1 MFKLLTE
8 NWTLK
13 LLSLVFAL
21 ILWMF
26 IMGERR
32 LEVGYTVPLELQNV
46 PRGLMVANEVPSLV
60 DVRVSGPRTLQMKI
74 SPTDIGIVVDLADL
88 QPGLTT
94 FKRLEERL
102 NLPSGLRVTR
112 LSPSFIDL
120 KLERVAEKP
129 VPVKIALTG
138 EPLTGYSVGGV
149 RAVPDK
155 VVIEGAESEL
165 KSVTSVTT
173 EPVDLTGVNEGF
185 SLIVPLVHLGTYTS
199 FKDEKTTEVQVEI
212 QAVEP
217 PPATAEEAVEAN
229 KSEQN
234 TETRKI
240 EEGAK
245 Q

>member
-32 LEVGYTVPLELQNV
+32 QEVGYRVPLELQNI
-46 PRGLMVANEVPSLV
+46 PAELMIANEVPSLV
-60 DVRVSGPRTLQMKI
+60 DVRISGPRTLLMKVSPNDI
-74 SPTDIGIVVDLADL
+74 SIAVDLTDL

-120 KLERVAEKP
+120 KLERIKQKR
-129 VPVKIALTG
+129 VPVKISLVG
-138 EPLTGYSVGGV
+138 EPLLGYQVGRV
-149 RAVPDK
+149 TASPAQVL
-155 VVIEGAESEL
+155 IEGAESEL
-165 KSVTSVTT
+165 KSVSAVTT
-173 EPVDLTGVNEGF
+173 EAVDLHGVNDGF
-185 SLIVPLVHLGTYTS
+185 SLIVPLVHLGTYTY
-199 FKDEKTTEVQVEI
+199 FKDEKTTEIQVEI
-212 QAVEP
+212 QAVEVN
-217 PPATAEEAVEAN
+217 EETESIGPTGLGDEIT
-229 KSEQN
+229 SEG
-234 TETRKI
+234 E
-240 EEGAK
+240 
-245 Q
+245 

>member
-1 MFKLLTE
+1 MFKVLTE

-13 LLSLVFAL
+13 LISLVFAL
-21 ILWMF
+21 ILWVF

-46 PRGLMVANEVPSLV
+46 PAGLMVANEVPSLI
-60 DVRVSGPRTLQMKI
+60 DVRVSGPRTLQMKV
-74 SPTDIGIVVDLADL
+74 SPNDIGINVDLNDL

-120 KLERVAEKP
+120 KLERIAEKQ
-129 VPVKIALTG
+129 VPIKIALSG
-138 EPLTGYSVGGV
+138 EPLDGYAVGSVK
-149 RAVPDK
+149 ASPDR
-155 VVIEGAESEL
+155 VLIEGAESEL

-173 EPVDLTGVNEGF
+173 EHVDLIGVNESF
-185 SLIVPLVHLGTYTS
+185 SLIVPLVHQGTYTG

-217 PPATAEEAVEAN
+217 PAGSDDEPDEIDQSIEN
-229 KSEQN
+229 N
-234 TETRKI
+234 TQDNTQKEN
-240 EEGAK
+240 
-245 Q
+245 